1 MRSAPQ
7 PEVARCPGL
16 LLVEDD
22 PDVQEAL
29 GDILADAGWDV
40 ACAFD
45 GAAALLHLRA
55 AARLPCVILLDLMMP
70 GMNGYQF
77 RAAQLE
83 DPALA
88 RIPVILLT
96 ADVMIKEKA
105 AALRVAAC
113 LRKPVGVAE
122 LCAAI
127 HRHCRC
133 E

>member
-1 MRSAPQ
+1 MQPTLRFAQGPSAR
-7 PEVARCPGL
+7 VLMGSARKAP
-16 LLVEDD
+16 
-22 PDVQEAL
+22 P
-29 GDILADAGWDV
+29 
-40 ACAFD
+40 D
-45 GAAALLHLRA
+45 GAAALAHLRA